1 LSSTQPFIATSA
13 VLLLGIHRVQRSRS
27 KGKAMNKKAE
37 VKKLNLP
44 PSTGAFTP
52 MSGVQRMGSR
62 TVSKAQRL
70 FYCEAMHQDNKISVQ
85 LPAAR
90 VSAARLG
97 VAGRGPPAIGSAPR
111 RALVRRAAASASR
124 VSARL
129 GSARHGGR
137 VCSAASPHPHPHPFS
152 PQPKHMPFGLW
163 GFGPRSLGEVPVLG
177 LASPEFGV
185 PLNPTAPQRPN
196 QASSGG
202 GS

>member
-27 KGKAMNKKAE
+27 KGKAINKKAE

-129 GSARHGGR
+129 GSARLGMAGG
-137 VCSAASPHPHPHPFS
+137 CAALLRPTPTPTPF
-152 PQPKHMPFGLW
+152 
-163 GFGPRSLGEVPVLG
+163 PRNPSTCP
-177 LASPEFGV
+177 LAFGV
-185 PLNPTAPQRPN
+185 LARGPLAKSPCW
-196 QASSGG
+196 
-202 GS
+202 GSHHPSLVFH